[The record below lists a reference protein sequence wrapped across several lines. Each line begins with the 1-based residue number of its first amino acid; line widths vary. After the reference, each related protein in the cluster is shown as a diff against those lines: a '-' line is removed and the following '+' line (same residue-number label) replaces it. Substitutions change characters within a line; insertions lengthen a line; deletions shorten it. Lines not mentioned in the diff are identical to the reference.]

1 MPNYGSHITK
11 NIDERVK
18 YFTASWG
25 EEMKKWLLKLFFLNE
40 LSLKKETNYFN
51 NFMSLLTNS
60 VVDPVDPYH
69 FDTDPVPGKYQE
81 NL

>member
-1 MPNYGSHITK
+1 
-11 NIDERVK
+11 
-18 YFTASWG
+18 
-25 EEMKKWLLKLFFLNE
+25 MKKWQNGYLNFFLNE

-69 FDTDPVPGKYQE
+69 FDTDPVLGKNNTE
-81 NL
+81 DPDLANKN